1 MTKPKPKDQL
11 LKTPR
16 TKEKLLAQAKKNN
29 VPVPDEFN
37 SFNDVAV
44 ARKKIL
50 NNPKPINLN
59 EKRGGLRG
67 GAVFPATE
75 TLSSIKDSELNQQL
89 LEHAFKYWN
98 VPTAKTDEEIQ
109 ERIKFYF
116 SDCHNAGVRPT
127 LEGCSLAIGITVQT
141 FKNWADKESKSE
153 LDRYELAKRVRT
165 VLAYFDAELFMN
177 GKLNPVAYI
186 FRSKNFYGMK
196 DQTETIVKKEDPL
209 GEMKTESDIMKIIDV
224 DVIENDENED

>member
-11 LKTPR
+11 LRMPR
-16 TKEKLLAQAKKNN
+16 TKERLLEQAEKNN
-29 VPVPDEFN
+29 VPLPDEYH
-37 SFNDVAV
+37 SFNDIAV

-50 NNPKPINLN
+50 NNPKPINLD
-59 EKRGGLRG
+59 EKRGGLHG

-75 TLSSIKDSELNQQL
+75 TLSSIKDSEFNKQL

-127 LEGCSLAIGITVQT
+127 LEGCALAIGITTQT
-141 FKNWADKESKSE
+141 FKRWADGESKLE
-153 LDRYELAKRVRT
+153 LDRYDLAKRVRT

-196 DQTETIVKKEDPL
+196 DQVETIVKKDDPL
-209 GEMKTESDIMKIIDV
+209 GETKTESEIMKVIDA
-224 DVIENDENED
+224 DVVEEG